1 MSVKITID
9 NQQIEARAGQSLL
22 DAVLEHGIDIPH
34 LCHHKDLIPSGSC
47 RMCVVEIDGM
57 PNPVHSCGTTVQ
69 DGMVVHTK
77 TDRVEN
83 LRRQVMDL
91 FISDHP
97 LDCVVC
103 DKNGSCDLQ
112 KYAYQYNIS
121 ESSFPV
127 ELSRAKYID
136 DNPFYVR
143 DYQYCIM
150 CGKCV
155 RVCDEVVGA
164 GAIHFSER
172 GFETV
177 ISTAFDVP
185 LAESSCVFCGNCV
198 QICPTNALQ
207 PVSRLG
213 KGRDFEFEHKKT
225 ICGYCGVGCTVEF
238 ATKGDKIIY
247 AHGAKDDPTTVN
259 GEFLC
264 VKGRFGWDFVDKPGR
279 LTEPLMRKDLA
290 YELGITDE
298 PWQLPAESVLE
309 READPNWFVP
319 VSWETAIDVTAT
331 KLAEVIQ
338 KYGGDAVHGQTSAR
352 CTNEENYL
360 FQKFMRAGV
369 GTNNVDHC
377 ARL

>member
-1 MSVKITID
+1 MVKITID
-9 NQQIEARAGQSLL
+9 NQQIEARSGKYLL
-22 DAVLEHGIDIPH
+22 DAALEHGIDIPH
-34 LCHHKDLIPSGSC
+34 LCHHKDLVPSGSC
-47 RMCVVEIDGM
+47 RMCLVEIDGI
-57 PNPVHSCGTTVQ
+57 PKPVHSCGTVVA
-69 DGMVVHTK
+69 DGMVVHTQ
-77 TDRVEN
+77 TEPVET
-83 LRRQVMDL
+83 LRRQVMDM

-103 DKNGSCDLQ
+103 DKNGACDLQ

-121 ESSFPV
+121 ESSFSV
-127 ELSRAKYID
+127 ELSRNKRID
-136 DNPFYVR
+136 DNPFYLR

-155 RVCDEVVGA
+155 RVCAEIIGA
-164 GAIHFSER
+164 NAIHFSER

-177 ISTAFDVP
+177 ISTAFDIP

-213 KGRDFEFEHKKT
+213 QGRDFELEHTKT

-238 ATKGDKIIY
+238 ATKGNKIIY
-247 AHGAKDDPTTVN
+247 AKGAANDPATVN

-264 VKGRFGWDFVDKPGR
+264 VKGRFGWDFVTSSDR
-279 LTEPLMRKDLA
+279 LTTPLIRKDLA
-290 YELGITDE
+290 FELGITAE
-298 PWQLPAESVLE
+298 PWELPAETVLE
-309 READPNWFVP
+309 RTADPTWFVP
-319 VSWETAIDVTAT
+319 VSWEMAIDVTAA
-331 KLAEVIQ
+331 KIAGAIK

>member
-1 MSVKITID
+1 MSIKITID
-9 NQQIEARAGQSLL
+9 DKSIQTQPGRWLL
-22 DAVLEHGIDIPH
+22 DVALENGIDIPH
-34 LCHHKDLIPSGSC
+34 LCHHKELLPTGSC
-47 RMCVVEIDGM
+47 RMCLVEIDGV
-57 PNPVHSCGTTVQ
+57 PKPVHSCGTVVA
-69 DGMVVHTK
+69 DGMVVHTQ
-77 TDRVEN
+77 TDHVES
-83 LRRQVMDL
+83 LRRQVMDM

-103 DKNGSCDLQ
+103 DKNGACDLQ

-136 DNPFYVR
+136 DNPFYLR

-155 RVCDEVVGA
+155 RVCDEIVGA
-164 GAIHFSER
+164 NAIHFSER
-172 GFETV
+172 GFETI
-177 ISTAFDVP
+177 ISTAFDQP

-198 QICPTNALQ
+198 QVCPTNALQ
-207 PVSRLG
+207 PMSRLG
-213 KGRDFEFEHKKT
+213 KGRDFELEHKTT
-225 ICGYCGVGCTVEF
+225 ICGYCGVGCSVEF
-238 ATKGDKIIY
+238 ATKNNKIVY
-247 AHGAKDDPTTVN
+247 AKAPKNGNTVN

-290 YELGITDE
+290 YELGITTE

-309 READPNWFVP
+309 KESNPDWFVP
-319 VSWETAIDVTAT
+319 VSWETAIDVTASKISDT
-331 KLAEVIQ
+331 IK
-338 KYGGDAVHGQTSAR
+338 KYGSNAVHGQTSAR

-369 GTNNVDHC
+369 GTNNIDHC